1 MENKDVNI
9 LWEAALVDL
18 SRVIS
23 TVSYQL
29 WLSDVKPLKIFNN
42 KLVLSVKLHSNK
54 TQLDNVLRDKI
65 VACIRKNSHFV
76 NDFLVALQSDEQN
89 LEEAESASL
98 PLAEEAEREETES
111 AAASSRF
118 KSSFTF
124 DNFVVGDSNQL
135 VFAAAKTVAEE
146 PGKRYDPLFIY
157 GGVGLGKTHI
167 MHAIG
172 NYISATR
179 PQLRVRYA
187 AAETFTNDFIE
198 SIRTNKDSGLNR
210 KFRDKYRNVDVLMLD
225 DIQYIAN
232 KPGTEEA
239 LFHTFNFLIENEKQI
254 VLSSDRHP
262 SLLNNVEDRLIS
274 RFASGITVDISPPGL
289 EMRIAIIQR
298 KAFGRRF
305 HISKDCV
312 YYLAE
317 KIDTNVRELEGA
329 LNKVAFFCEMNKVAA
344 DSVDVIREA
353 LRDEIEE
360 GGRALN
366 YEDIIA
372 ACAAYFGVKSDD
384 ITGSRRS
391 KQIVS
396 ARQMAIYLIYDIL
409 GLPLAE
415 IGTYIGGRDHTTI
428 GYARDKIDKMRRDD
442 PIVERQIQDI
452 RAKLGKA

>member
-1 MENKDVNI
+1 MNI

-65 VACIRKNSHFV
+65 VACIRKNSDFV
-76 NDFLVALQSDEQN
+76 NDFMVVLQSDEQN

-98 PLAEEAEREETES
+98 PLAEEAEKEETES

-262 SLLNNVEDRLIS
+262 SLLKNIEDRLIS
-274 RFASGITVDISPPGL
+274 RFASGLTVDIAPPGL
-289 EMRIAIIQR
+289 ETRIAIIQR
-298 KAFGRRF
+298 KAYGRRF
-305 HISKDCV
+305 HISSECM
-312 YYLAE
+312 YYIAE
-317 KIDTNVRELEGA
+317 KIDTNIRELEGA
-329 LNKVAFFCEMNKVAA
+329 LNKVAFFCEMNKVTA
-344 DSVDVIREA
+344 DSIDVIREA
-353 LRDEIEE
+353 LRDDIEE

-366 YEDIIA
+366 YEDILD
-372 ACAAYFGVKSDD
+372 ACAAYFGVRRDD

-409 GLPLAE
+409 GLPLAD
-415 IGTYIGGRDHTTI
+415 IGACIGGKDHTTI
-428 GYARDKIDKMRRDD
+428 GYTRDKIEKLRRED

>member
-1 MENKDVNI
+1 M
-9 LWEAALVDL
+9 WEAVVVDL
-18 SRVIS
+18 MPMIS
-23 TVSYQL
+23 TVSYQV
-29 WLSDVKPLKIFNN
+29 WFSNVKPLKFYNN
-42 KLVLSVKLHSNK
+42 KLVLSVKLHTNK
-54 TQLDNVLRDKI
+54 KQLDNTYRDMI
-65 VACIRKNSHFV
+65 VKCIRKNSDYID
-76 NDFLVALQSDEQN
+76 DFIVVLEDE
-89 LEEAESASL
+89 EKEITESPA
-98 PLAEEAEREETES
+98 PLAAEVKAEAPAEKFES
-111 AAASSRF
+111 TRF

-135 VFAAAKTVAEE
+135 VYAAAKTVAEE
-146 PGKRYDPLFIY
+146 PGKRYNPLFIY

-172 NYISATR
+172 NFIAAAK
-179 PQLRVRYA
+179 PELRVRYA

-198 SIRTNKDSGLNR
+198 SIRTNKDSGLN
-210 KFRDKYRNVDVLMLD
+210 KLFRDNYRNVDVLMLD
-225 DIQYIAN
+225 DIQSIAG
-232 KPGTEEA
+232 KPGTQEA
-239 LFHTFNFLIENEKQI
+239 LFHTFNYLVENEKQI
-254 VLSSDRHP
+254 VFSSDRHP
-262 SLLNNVEDRLIS
+262 SLLNNIEDRLIS

-289 EMRIAIIQR
+289 ETRIAIVQR
-298 KAFGRRF
+298 KAYSRRF
-305 HISKDCV
+305 HISQECM
-312 YYLAE
+312 YYIAE
-317 KIDTNVRELEGA
+317 KIDTNIRELEGA
-329 LNKVAFFCEMNKVAA
+329 LNKVVFYCEMNKVAA

-372 ACAAYFGVKSDD
+372 ACATYFGVKSDD

-396 ARQMAIYLIYDIL
+396 ARQMAIYLICDIL

-428 GYARDKIDKMRRDD
+428 GYTRDKMDKLRRED

>member
-1 MENKDVNI
+1 M
-9 LWEAALVDL
+9 WEAVVVDL
-18 SRVIS
+18 MPMIS
-23 TVSYQL
+23 TVSYQV
-29 WLSDVKPLKIFNN
+29 WFSNVKPLKFYNN
-42 KLVLSVKLHSNK
+42 KLVLSVKLHTNK
-54 TQLDNVLRDKI
+54 KQLDNTYRDMI
-65 VACIRKNSHFV
+65 VKCIRKNSDYID
-76 NDFLVALQSDEQN
+76 DFIVVLEDE
-89 LEEAESASL
+89 EKEITESPA
-98 PLAEEAEREETES
+98 PLAAEVKAEAPAEKFES
-111 AAASSRF
+111 TRF

-135 VFAAAKTVAEE
+135 VYAAAKTVAEE
-146 PGKRYDPLFIY
+146 PGKRYNPLFIY

-172 NYISATR
+172 NFIAAAK
-179 PQLRVRYA
+179 PELRVRYA

-198 SIRTNKDSGLNR
+198 SIRTNKDSGLN
-210 KFRDKYRNVDVLMLD
+210 KLFRDNYRNVDVLMLD
-225 DIQYIAN
+225 DIQSIAG
-232 KPGTEEA
+232 KPGTQEA
-239 LFHTFNFLIENEKQI
+239 LFHTFNYLVENEKQI
-254 VLSSDRHP
+254 VFSSDRHP
-262 SLLNNVEDRLIS
+262 SLLNNIEDRLIS

-289 EMRIAIIQR
+289 ETRIAIVQR
-298 KAFGRRF
+298 KAYSRRF
-305 HISKDCV
+305 HISQECM
-312 YYLAE
+312 YYIAE
-317 KIDTNVRELEGA
+317 KIDTNIRELEGA
-329 LNKVAFFCEMNKVAA
+329 LNKVVFYCEMNKVAA

-372 ACAAYFGVKSDD
+372 ACATYFGVKSDD

-428 GYARDKIDKMRRDD
+428 GYTRDKMDKLRRED

>member
-1 MENKDVNI
+1 M
-9 LWEAALVDL
+9 WEAVVVDL
-18 SRVIS
+18 MPMIS
-23 TVSYQL
+23 TVSYQV
-29 WLSDVKPLKIFNN
+29 WFSNVKPLKFYNN
-42 KLVLSVKLHSNK
+42 KLVLSVKLHTNK
-54 TQLDNVLRDKI
+54 KQLDNTYRDMI
-65 VACIRKNSHFV
+65 VKCISKNSDYID
-76 NDFLVALQSDEQN
+76 DFIVVLEDE
-89 LEEAESASL
+89 EKEITESPA
-98 PLAEEAEREETES
+98 PLAAEVKAEAPAEKFES
-111 AAASSRF
+111 TRF

-135 VFAAAKTVAEE
+135 VYAAAKTVAEE
-146 PGKRYDPLFIY
+146 PGKRYNPLFIY

-172 NYISATR
+172 NFIAAAK
-179 PQLRVRYA
+179 PELRVRYA

-198 SIRTNKDSGLNR
+198 SIRTNKDSGLN
-210 KFRDKYRNVDVLMLD
+210 KLFRDNYRNVDVLMLD
-225 DIQYIAN
+225 DIQSIAG
-232 KPGTEEA
+232 KPGTQEA
-239 LFHTFNFLIENEKQI
+239 LFHTFNYLVENEKQI
-254 VLSSDRHP
+254 VFSSDRHP
-262 SLLNNVEDRLIS
+262 SLLNNIEDRLIS

-289 EMRIAIIQR
+289 ETRIAIVQR
-298 KAFGRRF
+298 KAYSRRF
-305 HISKDCV
+305 HISQECM
-312 YYLAE
+312 YYIAE
-317 KIDTNVRELEGA
+317 KIDTNIRELEGA
-329 LNKVAFFCEMNKVAA
+329 LNKVVFYCEMNKVAA

-372 ACAAYFGVKSDD
+372 ACATYFGVKSDD

-428 GYARDKIDKMRRDD
+428 GYTRDKMDKLRRED

>member
-1 MENKDVNI
+1 M
-9 LWEAALVDL
+9 WEAVVVDL
-18 SRVIS
+18 MPMIS
-23 TVSYQL
+23 TVSYQV
-29 WLSDVKPLKIFNN
+29 WFSNVKPLKFYNN
-42 KLVLSVKLHSNK
+42 KLVLSVKLHTNK
-54 TQLDNVLRDKI
+54 KQLDNTYRDMI
-65 VACIRKNSHFV
+65 VKCIRKNSDYID
-76 NDFLVALQSDEQN
+76 DFIVVLEDE
-89 LEEAESASL
+89 EKEITESPA
-98 PLAEEAEREETES
+98 PLAAEVKAEAPAEKFES
-111 AAASSRF
+111 TRF

-135 VFAAAKTVAEE
+135 VYAAAKTVAEE
-146 PGKRYDPLFIY
+146 PGKRYNPLFIY

-172 NYISATR
+172 NFIAAAK
-179 PQLRVRYA
+179 PELRVRYA

-198 SIRTNKDSGLNR
+198 SIRTNKDSGLN
-210 KFRDKYRNVDVLMLD
+210 KLFRDNYRNVDVLMLD
-225 DIQYIAN
+225 DIQSIAG
-232 KPGTEEA
+232 KPGTQEA
-239 LFHTFNFLIENEKQI
+239 LFHTFNYLVENEKQI
-254 VLSSDRHP
+254 VFSSDRHP
-262 SLLNNVEDRLIS
+262 SLLNNIEDRLIS

-289 EMRIAIIQR
+289 ETRIAIVQR
-298 KAFGRRF
+298 KAYSRRF
-305 HISKDCV
+305 HISQECM
-312 YYLAE
+312 YYIAE
-317 KIDTNVRELEGA
+317 KIDTNIRELEGA
-329 LNKVAFFCEMNKVAA
+329 LNKVVFYCEMNKVAA

-372 ACAAYFGVKSDD
+372 ACATYFGVKSDD

-415 IGTYIGGRDHTTI
+415 RGTYIGGRDHTTI
-428 GYARDKIDKMRRDD
+428 GYTRDKMDKLRRED

>member
-1 MENKDVNI
+1 MRMENKNVNL
-9 LWEAALVDL
+9 LWESVMVDL
-18 SRVIS
+18 MPMIS
-23 TVSYQL
+23 TVSFQV
-29 WLSDVKPLKIFNN
+29 WFSSVKPLKVYNN

-54 TQLDNVLRDKI
+54 KQLDNTYRDMI
-65 VACIRKNSHFV
+65 VKCIRKNSDYID
-76 NDFLVALQSDEQN
+76 DFIVVLEDEEQ
-89 LEEAESASL
+89 LPEEL
-98 PLAEEAEREETES
+98 S
-111 AAASSRF
+111 AAAAAEPTPAADTESSGSTHF
-118 KSSFTF
+118 KASFTF

-135 VFAAAKTVAEE
+135 VYAAAKTVAED
-146 PGKRYDPLFIY
+146 PGKRYNPLFIY

-172 NYISATR
+172 NYLLSAR
-179 PQLRVRYA
+179 PGLKVRYA
-187 AAETFTNDFIE
+187 AAETFTNDYIE
-198 SIRTNKDSGLNR
+198 SIRTNKDSGLN
-210 KFRDKYRNVDVLMLD
+210 KQFRDKYRNVDVLMLD
-225 DIQYIAN
+225 DIQFIAG
-232 KPGTEEA
+232 KGGTQDA
-239 LFHTFNFLIENEKQI
+239 LFHTFNYLVENEKQI
-254 VLSSDRHP
+254 VFSSDRHP

-305 HISKDCV
+305 HISRDCV